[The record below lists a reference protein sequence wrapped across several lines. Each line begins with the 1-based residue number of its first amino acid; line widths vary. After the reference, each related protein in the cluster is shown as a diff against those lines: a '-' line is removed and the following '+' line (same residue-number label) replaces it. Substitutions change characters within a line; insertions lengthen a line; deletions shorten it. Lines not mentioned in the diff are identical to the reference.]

1 MSHTTS
7 QQFIGA
13 IERLIQTRMDATVAL
28 GPGLVALADD
38 RMRTRAES
46 WMPAWRVGKS
56 GVRATVVVDHGSRQ
70 STVTMT
76 LQHRPFFGKVVKG
89 ASMFNPAYA
98 VIGPAAEAVME
109 KLSAELSRIWGAGAP

>member
-1 MSHTTS
+1 MSDATS
-7 QQFIGA
+7 QQFIAA
-13 IERLIQTRMDATVAL
+13 IERDIQGRMDETLAL
-28 GPGLVALADD
+28 GPGLATFADD

-56 GVRATVVVDHGSRQ
+56 GVRATVVVDHGSRRG
-70 STVTMT
+70 TVTMT

-89 ASMFNPAYA
+89 GSMFNPSYA

-109 KLSAELSRIWGAGAP
+109 KLSAELSGIWGAGSP